1 MQFFS
6 FLRNNARWL
15 AGGMAL
21 TYFSSFGQTFFVS
34 LSAGGIRE
42 EYGLSHGGWGG
53 LYMLATLGSALT
65 LPLLGQS
72 VDKFP
77 IWKVCLVTILM
88 LSVACLS
95 MAWST
100 HVAMLALT
108 VYFLRLFG
116 QGMMTHIAMT
126 SMGKWYAAN
135 RGRAVSIAAIGVNIG
150 EATLPLVF
158 VIIAAAL
165 GWRNAW
171 VAGAGALLIVALP
184 LIVTSMSKERQPHA
198 SDPDMPAST
207 SRNWTRGEVLRD
219 PLFYVMLVGVLAPPF
234 IGTTIFF
241 HQVYLTEIRG
251 WELQAFAA
259 SFAIMSVTVVSF
271 ALLAGYLVD
280 RFSALRL
287 LPIYLIPLALACLVL
302 GLIEAQWAVFAF
314 MFLLGISYGFS
325 TTLFGALWPE
335 LYGTAHLGA
344 VRSGIIAT
352 MVFATALGPGV
363 TGVLIDFGVP
373 YPLQITV
380 MGLYCLAATIVM
392 ALAARAAARRK
403 SLEPVSDTAS

>member
-1 MQFFS
+1 MMFLS
-6 FLRNNARWL
+6 FLRDNARWL

-21 TYFSSFGQTFFVS
+21 TYFSSLGQTFFVS

-65 LPLLGQS
+65 LPMLGQS
-72 VDKFP
+72 IDKFP

-88 LSVACLS
+88 LSAACLS

-100 HVAMLALT
+100 HVVALALT
-108 VYFLRLFG
+108 VYCLRLFG

-126 SMGKWYAAN
+126 AMGKWYAAN

-150 EATLPLVF
+150 EATFPLAF
-158 VIIAAAL
+158 VMIAAAV

-171 VAGAGALLIVALP
+171 VAGAGVLVVLALP
-184 LIVTSMSKERQPHA
+184 LIVGAMSKERQPQA
-198 SDPDMPAST
+198 SDPDMPVST
-207 SRNWTRGEVLRD
+207 GRDWTRGEVLRD

-251 WELQAFAA
+251 WDLQAFAA

-287 LPIYLIPLALACLVL
+287 LPVYLIPLGFACLVL
-302 GLIEAQWAVFAF
+302 GLVEAQWAVFAF
-314 MFLLGISYGFS
+314 MFLLGISYGFA
-325 TTLFGALWPE
+325 TTLLGALWPE

-363 TGVLIDFGVP
+363 TGVLIDYGVS

-392 ALAARAAARRK
+392 AAAARAATRRK
-403 SLEPVSDTAS
+403 LLELEINPAS